1 MVAPLLSHDFHARAD
16 SPASGGASRSL
27 RSRLLPML
35 AAAMLLGVAS
45 CSGGSDPGPSSS
57 EDFALD
63 LLAHGPD
70 EVLAELGNAPTPNEV
85 RASGLLG
92 GGWNTADSDVGPLAS
107 TDAQASLALRLAR
120 KRDLR
125 LELTLRS
132 DQPGPIEV
140 EVNGSTLP
148 KPLQVDRDA
157 RSVALDLAAASLRR
171 GRNLLTL
178 RRPSPT
184 PDDSQSAPGSTPDLN
199 VQLSGLAWGRTE
211 LAEVSADSGHLRLG
225 PGGAVQYRLELH
237 DFATLDLAGNT
248 SGPGSL
254 QVELAMVDPLTGFV
268 RGRGEINELEL
279 APGRWEQSLSLAPP
293 PGGLAELW
301 ISVPH
306 TANVDEVRI
315 ESALLTIQ
323 DRARPPSIL
332 FLSIDTLSAQNMGL
346 YGYER
351 DTTPELAA
359 FAEDA
364 VVFERARSNAPWT
377 VPSYVSQIT
386 GQFPHANEPGWGGKG
401 GNAKAYE
408 LFTVPDNRWTLPE
421 MLRGAGYRTV
431 GLPDNHWLPLVQG
444 FSQGFEVFDVEAAER
459 EHPTDLAGGMHTVFP
474 KALEHLSAA
483 KRDSRPLFLFA
494 QIFDVHGPYVPTGEY
509 DGRYSADA
517 ALSERLLVVPD
528 QPSLYGT
535 VPAGA
540 FPELWTDP
548 EALPRT
554 FDPEVLRA
562 RYDEKILEFD
572 AALGDFFDELE
583 DLGLD
588 DLVIVLSADHGES
601 MGDHDF
607 AFRHGQ
613 VYDDV
618 LHVPLLV
625 RMPRGEREAARV
637 TTPVQLVDL
646 YPTFAELAG
655 LPTDRGYL
663 HGQSLAGFLGRGPE
677 PEALPLLATGNFQNQ
692 VMVGFD
698 RWKVVSTERFRGAD
712 HTRLS
717 SRGNLELLAEN
728 RGEELARILGDDWR
742 ELDRNAF
749 HERLIER
756 VSEIS
761 KEEFPD
767 MYSMR
772 RYLMALPPAVE
783 VFDTLADPREQQD
796 LADEQLDLVTDAKVQ
811 LEIFYSQIRASH
823 SLAVFD
829 EGGAPP
835 SAEDLEQLARLG
847 YLVKDE

>member
-1 MVAPLLSHDFHARAD
+1 MVVPLPSHNFHARAD
-16 SPASGGASRSL
+16 SAANGGTSKSL
-27 RSRLLPML
+27 RSRLLPLL
-35 AAAMLLGVAS
+35 AATVLLGTGG
-45 CSGGSDPGPSSS
+45 CSRDSDPAPGASG
-57 EDFALD
+57 EFALD

-70 EVLAELGNAPTPNEV
+70 EVLAELGSASTPGEV
-85 RASGLLG
+85 RSSGLLS
-92 GGWNTADSDVGPLAS
+92 GGWNTADSDGGPLPS
-107 TDAQASLALRLAR
+107 TGGQANLALRLAR

-157 RSVALDLAAASLRR
+157 RSIALDLAAASLRR
-171 GRNLLTL
+171 GRNRLTL
-178 RRPSPT
+178 RRPGIA
-184 PDDSQSAPGSTPDLN
+184 PDEAQGTTGEAPELN
-199 VQLSGLAWGRTE
+199 VELSGLAWGRTE
-211 LAEVSADSGHLRLG
+211 LAEVSADQGQLRLG
-225 PGGAVQYRLELH
+225 PGGAVKYRLELH
-237 DFATLDLAGNT
+237 DFATLDLAGSAT
-248 SGPGSL
+248 AAGDL
-254 QVELAMVDPLTGFV
+254 LVELAMVDPLTGFV
-268 RGRGEINELEL
+268 RGRGELNELEL
-279 APGRWEQSLSLAPP
+279 ASGRWEQSLSLTPP

-306 TANVDEVRI
+306 TADVEEVRI
-315 ESALLTIQ
+315 EHAVLTVQ
-323 DRARPPSIL
+323 DRVRPPSIL

-386 GQFPHANEPGWGGKG
+386 GQFPHANEPGWGGSG
-401 GNAKAYE
+401 GDAKAYE

-528 QPSLYGT
+528 QPSIYGT

-548 EALPRT
+548 EALPKT
-554 FDPEVLRA
+554 FDPEILRA

-572 AALGDFFDELE
+572 AALGEFFDELE

-588 DLVIVLSADHGES
+588 DLVVVLSADHGES

-625 RMPRGEREAARV
+625 RMPRGEREGARV

-717 SRGNLELLAEN
+717 SRGNLELLAEH
-728 RGEELARILGDDWR
+728 RGDELARILGEDWQD
-742 ELDRNAF
+742 LDRNAF
-749 HERLIER
+749 HERLVER

-761 KEEFPD
+761 KQEFPD

-783 VFDTLADPREQQD
+783 VFDTSADSREQEN
-796 LADEQLDLVTDAKVQ
+796 LAKEQLDLITDAKVQ

-823 SLAVFD
+823 SLAVFE

-835 SAEDLEQLARLG
+835 SAEDLEQLSRLG